1 VSLGILGE
9 IMCVFSDVFSI
20 DDFAETHAQDL
31 VSGLLRV
38 FSSYRASDMHS
49 FNTALFFGPPEQNY
63 FSTHFRI
70 IPRTFLNMRDFA
82 PDPNFY
88 QMLLGEPVS
97 VVMPEDVVKR
107 QNNTFV
113 DWGSPIML
121 FQLHLYKHWGKMERK
136 NGAALQKRC
145 SRK

>member
-1 VSLGILGE
+1 
-9 IMCVFSDVFSI
+9 MCVFSDVFSI

-38 FSSYRASDMHS
+38 FSSYRASDMYS

-113 DWGSPIML
+113 DWGHPLCFSSCI
-121 FQLHLYKHWGKMERK
+121 FINIGGKWKEKMGRHYRK
-136 NGAALQKRC
+136 DVQGNRHH
-145 SRK
+145 